1 MAGWS
6 RSLIAMLATASLGA
20 AVSCTDGQNPPAAER
35 TFRTVSQDYLPGL
48 AADLFL
54 PTGASSAPVVV
65 MVPGGAWRTA
75 DREGLTPLAEHLAA
89 AGIVAVNTTHR
100 AVAAGGRFPGPVE
113 NVVCSVDFAVRRAA
127 DEGIVA
133 STVVVLGHSS
143 GAHLAAL
150 AALGTDEFRPAC
162 PHPESP
168 IDALIGLAGTYD
180 VTRLA
185 ELAAPLFGGAPAA
198 QAPDEWRQGNPLTWV
213 RQGARRADLE
223 VFLAHGTADV
233 DLPPS
238 FTTDFAD
245 ALDTAGY
252 DVTVDIVP
260 AADHHTLYSADV
272 IGPRVVDWVHALTSR
287 RSPS

>member
-1 MAGWS
+1 MARWS
-6 RSLIAMLATASLGA
+6 RGLLVVLAAASVGTAL
-20 AVSCTDGQNPPAAER
+20 SCTDGGSPPVDER

-54 PTGASSAPVVV
+54 PAGASTAPVVV
-65 MVPGGAWRTA
+65 LVPGGAWLTA
-75 DREGLTPLAEHLAA
+75 EREGLTPLAEHLAA

-100 AVAAGGRFPGPVE
+100 AVEAGGRFPGPVE
-113 NVVCSVDFAVRRAA
+113 NVVCAVDFAVRRAA

-133 STVVVLGHSS
+133 SAVVVLGHSS

-150 AALGTDEFRPAC
+150 AALGTDDFRASC
-162 PHPESP
+162 PYPEAQ

-185 ELAAPLFGGAPAA
+185 ELAAPLFGGATAA
-198 QAPDEWRQGNPLTWV
+198 QAPDVWREGNPLTWV
-213 RQGARRADLE
+213 RRGARRADLE
-223 VFLAHGTADV
+223 VFLAHGTAD

-238 FTTDFAD
+238 FTTAFGE

-252 DVTVDIVP
+252 DVTVDIIP
-260 AADHHTLYSADV
+260 GADHHTLYSADV
-272 IGPRVVDWVHALTSR
+272 IGPRVVDWVRALTGR
-287 RSPS
+287 KSPS